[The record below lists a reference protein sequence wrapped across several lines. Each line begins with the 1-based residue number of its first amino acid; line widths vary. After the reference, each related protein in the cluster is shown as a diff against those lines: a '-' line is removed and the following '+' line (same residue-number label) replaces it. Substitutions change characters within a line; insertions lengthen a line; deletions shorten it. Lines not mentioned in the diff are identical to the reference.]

1 MLQILKVKKVKTPE
15 RSGLNAGFDFFI
27 PEDFE
32 TSLVYSN
39 NNIIIPSGIKVR
51 LPKNHV
57 LIAFN
62 KSGIATKN
70 NLVVGACVIDENYT
84 GEIHIDIHNI
94 GIKPIKLRPNKKI
107 IQFIL
112 IEQDYHSIKE
122 VKSEKIL
129 YKDLDI
135 KERGSNGFGSTG
147 N

>member
-1 MLQILKVKKVKTPE
+1 MLQIYKTRKVKTPE
-15 RSGLNAGFDFFI
+15 RNGLNAGFDFFI
-27 PEDFE
+27 PEDFINYN
-32 TSLVYSN
+32 LCSN
-39 NNIIIPSGIKVR
+39 SNIVIPSGIKVR
-51 LPKNHV
+51 LPKYNV

-94 GIKPIKLRPNKKI
+94 GIKAIKLRPNTKI

-112 IEQDYHSIKE
+112 IEQDYHIVEE
-122 VKSEKIL
+122 VFSERIL
-129 YKDLDI
+129 YKGLDI
-135 KERGSNGFGSTG
+135 KERGNKGFGSTD

>member
-94 GIKPIKLRPNKKI
+94 GTKAIKLRPNNKI
-107 IQFIL
+107 VQFIL
-112 IEQDYHSIKE
+112 IEQDYHMVKE
-122 VKSEKIL
+122 VSSEKIL
-129 YKDLDI
+129 YEGLDVE
-135 KERGSNGFGSTG
+135 ERGSKGFGSTG
-147 N
+147 